1 MHTER
6 VTIEDAVFLTTL
18 HLAGLIGLL
27 ALHGGVE
34 GGTAELATEVA
45 ARTGATLLTFTQP
58 EGPPTHIPSTR
69 MSPCAP
75 LTTFL
80 THTTL
85 TISLHGHNRPT
96 TPRTIYA
103 GGSNRPAARV
113 LAAALADSSFTPVTT
128 LSDIPH
134 PLRGLH
140 PDNPVNQTRYGGV
153 QLELPIQAR
162 TTHPAPTNP
171 EIPPREVADRL
182 VAGVR
187 ALMEGEGA
195 RWWSPEA
202 PCSRPWRCCP

>member
-6 VTIEDAVFLTTL
+6 VTIEGTAFLTTL
-18 HLAGLIGLL
+18 RLAGPIGLL

-69 MSPCAP
+69 IGPCAP

-85 TISLHGHNRPT
+85 TVSLHGHNRRA
-96 TPRTIYA
+96 TPRTVYA
-103 GGSNRPAARV
+103 GGSHRPAARI
-113 LAAALADSSFTPVTT
+113 LATALTNSPFTPITT
-128 LSDIPH
+128 LADIPH

-140 PDNPVNQTRYGGV
+140 PDNPVNQTSHGGV
-153 QLELPIQAR
+153 QLELPVLAR
-162 TTHPAPTNP
+162 TTAPAPTAP
-171 EIPPREVADRL
+171 EIPPQAVVDAL

-187 ALMEGEGA
+187 TLMEREGA
-195 RWWSPEA
+195 RW
-202 PCSRPWRCCP
+202 

>member
-6 VTIEDAVFLTTL
+6 VTIEGTAFLTTL
-18 HLAGLIGLL
+18 HLAGPIGLL

-69 MSPCAP
+69 IGPCTP

-85 TISLHGHNRPT
+85 TISLHGHNRRDA
-96 TPRTIYA
+96 PRTIYV
-103 GGSNRPAARV
+103 GGSNRPAART
-113 LAAALADSSFTPVTT
+113 LASGLARHAQAFDPIIT
-128 LSDIPH
+128 LSEIPN

-140 PDNPVNQTRYGGV
+140 PDNPVNHTRDGGV
-153 QLELPIQAR
+153 QLELPVLAR
-162 TTHPAPTNP
+162 TTHQAPTAP
-171 EIPPREVADRL
+171 EIPPREV
-182 VAGVR
+182 VKGIVEGVR
-187 ALMEGEGA
+187 SLMPQKTSG
-195 RWWSPEA
+195 
-202 PCSRPWRCCP
+202 

>member
-6 VTIEDAVFLTTL
+6 VTIEGTAFLTTL
-18 HLAGLIGLL
+18 HLAGPIGLL

-69 MSPCAP
+69 IGPCTP

-85 TISLHGHNRPT
+85 TISLHGHNRRSM
-96 TPRTIYA
+96 PRTIYV
-103 GGSNRPAARV
+103 GGSHRPAARILATALSV
-113 LAAALADSSFTPVTT
+113 LPFTPITT
-128 LSDIPH
+128 LSAIPH

-153 QLELPIQAR
+153 QLELPVQAR
-162 TTHPAPTNP
+162 TTHPVPTHP
-171 EIPPREVADRL
+171 EVPPREVVEGI

-187 ALMEGEGA
+187 TLMEREEA
-195 RWWSPEA
+195 RW
-202 PCSRPWRCCP
+202 

>member
-1 MHTER
+1 MRTEHVR
-6 VTIEDAVFLTTL
+6 IEGVDFLTTL
-18 HLAGLIGLL
+18 TLGAPVGLL

-45 ARTGATLLTFTQP
+45 TRTGATLLTFTQP
-58 EGPPTHIPSTR
+58 TGPPTHIPSTR

-80 THTTL
+80 SHTTL
-85 TISLHGHNRPT
+85 TISLHGHNRRA

-113 LAAALADSSFTPVTT
+113 LAAALSDSAPAFSTITT

-140 PDNPVNQTRYGGV
+140 PDNPVNLTRDGGV
-153 QLELPIQAR
+153 QLELPVLAR
-162 TTHPAPTNP
+162 TTHPAPTDP
-171 EIPPREVADRL
+171 EVPPEPV
-182 VAGVR
+182 VEGIEAGVR
-187 ALMEGEGA
+187 ALMERGA
-195 RWWSPEA
+195 GR
-202 PCSRPWRCCP
+202 

>member
-6 VTIEDAVFLTTL
+6 VTIEGTAFLTTL
-18 HLAGLIGLL
+18 HLAGPVGLL

-69 MSPCAP
+69 IGPCTP

-85 TISLHGHNRPT
+85 TVSLHGHNRRAA
-96 TPRTIYA
+96 PRTIYV
-103 GGSNRPAARV
+103 GGSNRPAARI
-113 LAAALADSSFTPVTT
+113 LATALTATPFTPITT
-128 LSDIPH
+128 LSAIPH

-140 PDNPVNQTRYGGV
+140 PDNPVNRTSQGGV
-153 QLELPIQAR
+153 QLELPVQAR
-162 TTHPAPTNP
+162 TSAPTPTLP
-171 EIPPREVADRL
+171 EIPPGEVVAALTAGIRL
-182 VAGVR
+182 ITER
-187 ALMEGEGA
+187 GA
-195 RWWSPEA
+195 HLR
-202 PCSRPWRCCP
+202 